1 MSVRVGVLT
10 AALLIT
16 PLAAQSVAPAIE
28 SIRQD
33 DLKADLYFLGSD
45 AMRGRLTNTPE
56 NLIASEWVKARFERL
71 GLAPGLPGYFQTYD
85 LMTVTLGQG
94 NSFAVL
100 ERSGSDVT
108 SRGSVNHGEGF
119 TTQRFSASAEATGPV
134 VFAGYGIRSKD
145 PAHDDYQNAS
155 LVKGAVVLVLD
166 HEPGERDEKSP
177 FDGVVTSDVGGQI
190 RKAQAAQAAGAAAIL
205 FVSDVHNHPGTAGAT
220 NAGGNFWPQQP
231 SRLGTYSL
239 AGWMESIR
247 IPAAQISPAVADRLL
262 KGAGRSLEDLAKTAD
277 TPGGAANVR
286 LPGLEVEIKTSVTRT
301 RVPDRN
307 VLAIIEGSDP
317 KLRNEWIVIS
327 AHFDHDGANG
337 TAIMNGADD
346 DGSGTVG
353 LVEIAEAYA
362 LAAQAG
368 RRPRRSILFA
378 AFNSEERGLLGAW
391 AYTLQ
396 PTVPLDRIVAVLNM
410 DMIGRNEEVPA
421 PPPPPQPG
429 GAGAPPAGRGGGPS
443 TGSGRG
449 GGRFNG
455 LEPQTAE
462 SNANALNIIGALR
475 SPDMKAAVDRANT
488 AQKLLIRY
496 RYDNNVSQLMRRSD
510 HWPFIQHGVPGIWIF
525 TGLHPDYHTVND
537 DPEKINYVKMEKILK
552 LTYQMSWD
560 LAQAD
565 GRPRLLP
572 RK

>member
-1 MSVRVGVLT
+1 MRIKVGIVT
-10 AALLIT
+10 AVLLIT
-16 PLAAQSVAPAIE
+16 PMAAQSVAPAIE

-33 DLKADLYFLGSD
+33 DLKADLYFLASD

-56 NLIASEWVKARFERL
+56 NLVASEWVKARFQRL
-71 GLAPGLPGYFQTYD
+71 GLKPAGPGYFQEYD
-85 LMTVTLGQG
+85 LMTVTLGPA

-100 ERSGSDVT
+100 ERAGSDVA
-108 SRGSVNHGEGF
+108 SRGAVNHGEGF
-119 TTQRFSASAEATGPV
+119 NTQRFSATAEATGPV
-134 VFAGYGIRSKD
+134 VFAGYGIKSAD
-145 PAHDDYQNAS
+145 PAHDDYRDTS
-155 LVKGAVVLVLD
+155 LVKGAVVLVVD

-177 FDGVVTSDVGGQI
+177 FDGVVTSDVGGAL
-190 RKAQAAQAAGAAAIL
+190 RKAQAAQAAGAVAIL
-205 FVSDVHNHPGTAGAT
+205 YVSDVHNHPGTAGNT
-220 NAGGNFWPQQP
+220 GAGGAWPQQP

-247 IPAAQISPAVADRLL
+247 IPAAQISPVVAERLM
-262 KGAGRSLEDLAKTAD
+262 KGTGKTLEEVAKTSD
-277 TPGGAANVR
+277 TPGGAPNVR
-286 LPGLEVEIKTSVTRT
+286 LPGVSVEIKTSVNRQ
-301 RVPDRN
+301 RLPDRN
-307 VLAIIEGSDP
+307 VLAMIEGSDP
-317 KLRNEWIVIS
+317 TLRNEAVVIS

-368 RRPRRSILFA
+368 RRPRRTILFA

-391 AYTLQ
+391 AYTQQ
-396 PTVPLDRIVAVLNM
+396 PIIPLERIVAVLNM

-421 PPPPPQPG
+421 PPPPAQP
-429 GAGAPPAGRGGGPS
+429 AAPGAPTGRGG
-443 TGSGRG
+443 G

-462 SNANALNIIGALR
+462 SNNNALNIIGSVR
-475 SPDMKAAVDRANT
+475 SPDLRAAVERANG
-488 AQKLLIRY
+488 AQKLEIRY

-510 HWPFIQHGVPGIWIF
+510 HWPFIQHGIPGIWIF

-537 DPEKINYVKMEKILK
+537 DPERINYVKMEKILK

-572 RK
+572 RNTR

>member
-1 MSVRVGVLT
+1 MRIRVGIVT
-10 AALLIT
+10 VALLIT
-16 PLAAQSVAPAIE
+16 PLAAQNVAPAIE

-33 DLKADLYFLGSD
+33 DLKADLYFLASD
-45 AMRGRLTNTPE
+45 AMKGRLTNTPE
-56 NLIASEWVKARFERL
+56 NLIAAEWVKARFQRL
-71 GLAPGLPGYFQTYD
+71 GLKPAAPGYFHEYD
-85 LMTVTLGQG
+85 LMTVTLGPA
-94 NSFAVL
+94 NTFAVL
-100 ERSGSDVT
+100 EKSGSDVT
-108 SRGSVNHGEGF
+108 SRGAVNHGEGF
-119 TTQRFSASAEATGPV
+119 TTQRFSATAEATGPV
-134 VFAGYGIRSKD
+134 VFAGYGIRSDD
-145 PAHDDYQNAS
+145 PKHDDYRDAA

-177 FDGVVTSDVGGQI
+177 FDGVVTSDAGGAI
-190 RKAQAAQAAGAAAIL
+190 RKAFAAQAAGAAAIL
-205 FVSDVHNHPGTAGAT
+205 YVSDVHNHPGAAGST

-239 AGWMESIR
+239 AGWMESVR
-247 IPAAQISPAVADRLL
+247 IPAAQISPAVAERLV
-262 KGAGRSLEDLAKTAD
+262 KGTGKSLEELARTAD
-277 TPGGAANVR
+277 TPGGAPNGR
-286 LPGLEVEIKTSVTRT
+286 MPGVQVEIKTSVNRT

-307 VLAIIEGSDP
+307 VLAMIEGSDP
-317 KLRNEWIVIS
+317 DPKVRTETVVIS

-337 TAIMNGADD
+337 PAIMNGADD

-368 RRPRRSILFA
+368 RRPRRTILFA

-391 AYTLQ
+391 AYTQQ
-396 PTVPLDRIVAVLNM
+396 PTIALERIVAVLNM

-421 PPPPPQPG
+421 PPAPQPG
-429 GAGAPPAGRGGGPS
+429 APAPPAGRGGG
-443 TGSGRG
+443 
-449 GGRFNG
+449 GRFNG
-455 LEPQTAE
+455 LQPQTAE
-462 SNANALNIIGALR
+462 SNGNALNIIGSGR
-475 SPDMKAAVDRANT
+475 SPDLRAAVERANG
-488 AQKLLIRY
+488 AHKLDIRY

-510 HWPFIQHGVPGIWIF
+510 HWPFIQHGIPGIWIF

-537 DPEKINYVKMEKILK
+537 DAERINYVKMEKILK

-565 GRPRLLP
+565 GRPKLLP

>member
-1 MSVRVGVLT
+1 MRLRVGIVT
-10 AALLIT
+10 AVLLIT

-56 NLIASEWVKARFERL
+56 NLIASEWVKARFQRM
-71 GLAPGLPGYFQTYD
+71 GLAPALPGYFQTYD
-85 LMTVTLGQG
+85 LMTVTLGST

-100 ERSGSDVT
+100 ERSGSDVS
-108 SRGSVNHGEGF
+108 SRGTVNHGEGF
-119 TTQRFSASAEATGPV
+119 TTQRFSATAEATGPV

-145 PAHDDYQNAS
+145 PAHDDYRDAS
-155 LVKGAVVLVLD
+155 LIKGAVVLVLD
-166 HEPGERDEKSP
+166 HEPGERDETSP
-177 FDGVVTSDVGGQI
+177 FDGVVTSDAGGAL

-205 FVSDVHNHPGTAGAT
+205 YVSDVHNHPGTAGGT

-247 IPAAQISPAVADRLL
+247 IPAAQISPVVADRLV
-262 KGAGRSLEDLAKTAD
+262 KGTGRSLEELAKTAD
-277 TPGGAANVR
+277 APGGATNVR
-286 LPGLEVEIKTSVTRT
+286 LPGLEIEIKTSVVRR

-307 VLAIIEGSDP
+307 VLAMIEGSDP
-317 KLRNEWIVIS
+317 KLRNEWVVVS
-327 AHFDHDGANG
+327 AHFDHDGA
-337 TAIMNGADD
+337 TETTIMNGADD

-353 LVEIAEAYA
+353 LLEIAEAYA

-368 RRPRRSILFA
+368 RRPRRSVLFA

-421 PPPPPQPG
+421 PPPPAQPG
-429 GAGAPPAGRGGGPS
+429 APGAPPAGRGGG
-443 TGSGRG
+443 

-455 LEPQTAE
+455 LDPQTAE
-462 SNANALNIIGALR
+462 SNNNALNIIGAVR
-475 SPDMKAAVDRANT
+475 SPDMRAAVERANG
-488 AQKLLIRY
+488 AQKLDIRY

-537 DPEKINYVKMEKILK
+537 DPERINYVKMEKILK

-565 GRPRLLP
+565 GRPKLLP

>member
-1 MSVRVGVLT
+1 MHIRIAVVT
-10 AALLIT
+10 AVLLIT

-33 DLKADLYFLGSD
+33 DLKADLYFLASD
-45 AMRGRLTNTPE
+45 ALKGRLTNTPE
-56 NLIASEWVKARFERL
+56 NLIASEWVKARFQRL
-71 GLAPGLPGYFQTYD
+71 GLKPAAPGYFQEYD
-85 LMTVTLGQG
+85 LVTVTLGPT

-100 ERSGSDVT
+100 EKPGPDVA
-108 SRGSVNHGEGF
+108 SRGTVNHGEGF
-119 TTQRFSASAEATGPV
+119 TTQRFSATAEATGPV
-134 VFAGYGIRSKD
+134 VFAGYGIRSED
-145 PAHDDYQNAS
+145 PAHDDYRNAS

-177 FDGVVTSDVGGQI
+177 FDGVVTSDAGGAL
-190 RKAQAAQAAGAAAIL
+190 RKALAAQAAGAAAIL
-205 FVSDVHNHPGTAGAT
+205 YVSDVHNHPGTAGST

-239 AGWMESIR
+239 AGWMESVR
-247 IPAAQISPAVADRLL
+247 IPAAQISPFLADRLL
-262 KGAGRSLEDLAKTAD
+262 KGSGRSLEELAKTAD
-277 TPGGAANVR
+277 IPGGATNVR
-286 LPGLEVEIKTSVTRT
+286 VPGLQVEIKTSVNRT

-307 VLAIIEGSDP
+307 VLAMIEGSDP
-317 KLRNEWIVIS
+317 DPTVRTEAVVIS

-353 LVEIAEAYA
+353 LLEIAEAYA

-368 RRPRRSILFA
+368 RRPRRTILFA

-391 AYTLQ
+391 AYTQQ
-396 PTVPLDRIVAVLNM
+396 PTMALDRIVAVLNM

-421 PPPPPQPG
+421 PPAPQPG
-429 GAGAPPAGRGGGPS
+429 APAPPAGRGG
-443 TGSGRG
+443 G

-462 SNANALNIIGALR
+462 SNNNALNIIGSIR
-475 SPDMKAAVDRANT
+475 SPDLRAAVDRANG
-488 AQKLLIRY
+488 AQKLDIRY

-510 HWPFIQHGVPGIWIF
+510 HWPFIQHGIPGIWIF

-537 DPEKINYVKMEKILK
+537 DAERINYVKMEKILK

-565 GRPRLLP
+565 GRPKLLP
-572 RK
+572 RVRQ

>member
-1 MSVRVGVLT
+1 MKARIGLL
-10 AALLIT
+10 AAFVLLIT
-16 PLAAQSVAPAIE
+16 PLAAQSVAPAID

-56 NLIASEWVKARFERL
+56 NLVASEWVKSRFQRM
-71 GLAPGLPGYFQTYD
+71 GLAPALPGYFQTYD
-85 LMTVTLGQG
+85 LMTVTLGTT

-100 ERSGSDVT
+100 EKPGGDVS
-108 SRGSVNHGEGF
+108 SRGTVNHGEGF
-119 TTQRFSASAEATGPV
+119 TTQRFSATAEATGPV
-134 VFAGYGIRSKD
+134 VFAGYGIRSQD
-145 PAHDDYQNAS
+145 PQHDDYRDAS

-177 FDGVVTSDVGGQI
+177 FDGVVTSDAGGAL

-205 FVSDVHNHPGTAGAT
+205 YVSDVHNHPGTAGGT

-247 IPAAQISPAVADRLL
+247 IPAAQISPVVAERLV
-262 KGAGRSLEDLAKTAD
+262 KGAGRSLEELAKTAD
-277 TPGGAANVR
+277 TPGGVTNVR
-286 LPGLEVEIKTSVTRT
+286 LPGLEIEIKTSVVRQ

-307 VLAIIEGSDP
+307 VLAIIEGSDA
-317 KLRNEWIVIS
+317 KLRNEWVVIS

-337 TAIMNGADD
+337 AAIMNGADD

-353 LVEIAEAYA
+353 LLEIAEAYA

-421 PPPPPQPG
+421 PPPPAQPG
-429 GAGAPPAGRGGGPS
+429 APGAPPAGRGG
-443 TGSGRG
+443 G

-462 SNANALNIIGALR
+462 SNNNALNIIGSVR
-475 SPDMKAAVDRANT
+475 SPDMRAAVERANG
-488 AQKLLIRY
+488 AQKLDIRY

-537 DPEKINYVKMEKILK
+537 DPERINYVKMEKILK

-560 LAQAD
+560 LAQAE
-565 GRPRLLP
+565 GRPKLLP
-572 RK
+572 RKPN